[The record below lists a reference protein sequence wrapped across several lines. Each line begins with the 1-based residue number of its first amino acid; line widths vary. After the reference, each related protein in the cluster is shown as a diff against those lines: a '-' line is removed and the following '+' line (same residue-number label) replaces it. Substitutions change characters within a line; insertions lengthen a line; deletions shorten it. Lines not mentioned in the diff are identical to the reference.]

1 MTVVVTFLC
10 DDGVV
15 VAADS
20 MLTPSFGGI
29 SVGHHDCRKV
39 HLLEDKQVFAYAGDS
54 GLAARV
60 RAIATSLEPT
70 TDEPGALEYPLRVTR
85 RAIEDF
91 NATGLA
97 RDQIEINGVL
107 AFHRDNAFQSCVFEG
122 MFQPR
127 LLDKD
132 HYYAAL
138 GTGKL
143 SADPFLRFLTGVF
156 CLEGRPSVRQATLL
170 ATWVV
175 HHVIETNPGGV
186 AGPIQISTLE
196 MKNGIVSAR
205 ELNVETDIQ
214 EHMQAIQSAGDALR
228 DWRDA
233 MRSGEAADDAPAQP
247 SLQPAP

>member
-1 MTVVVTFLC
+1 
-10 DDGVV
+10 
-15 VAADS
+15 
-20 MLTPSFGGI
+20 
-29 SVGHHDCRKV
+29 
-39 HLLEDKQVFAYAGDS
+39 
-54 GLAARV
+54 
-60 RAIATSLEPT
+60 
-70 TDEPGALEYPLRVTR
+70 
-85 RAIEDF
+85 
-91 NATGLA
+91 
-97 RDQIEINGVL
+97 
-107 AFHRDNAFQSCVFEG
+107 

-127 LLDKD
+127 LLDND

-196 MKNGIVSAR
+196 MRNGIVSAR

-233 MRSGEAADDAPAQP
+233 MRSGEVAGDAPAQP
-247 SLQPAP
+247 SLQAAP